1 MRGPTRGHSQHLAV
15 AQGAHHPPS
24 NVSGSQGRH
33 AACSVPKAI
42 WLPRTPHPA
51 GTQYSLGR
59 GRSCPASFR
68 PCPGP
73 SHTLLPSGAS
83 LISPGDPKTPPR
95 VERAWGSESGRSRVQ
110 AAAVSS
116 FQGLVWSVSVFPSMR
131 WAALTVLMLAGD
143 GGSAGS
149 IRPPRGRHTPAIG
162 LSSEPSVSTYLQL
175 LGSHQEPVLKCP

>member
-1 MRGPTRGHSQHLAV
+1 MRGPTRGHSRHLAM

-24 NVSGSQGRH
+24 NVSVSQGRH
-33 AACSVPKAI
+33 AACSLPKAI

-51 GTQYSLGR
+51 GTRYSLGR

-83 LISPGDPKTPPR
+83 LISPGDPETPTVWKGPGAQSPEEAGCRPR
-95 VERAWGSESGRSRVQ
+95 LSPPSRALSG
-110 AAAVSS
+110 
-116 FQGLVWSVSVFPSMR
+116 LSVFPSMR
-131 WAALTVLMLAGD
+131 WAALTALMLAGD
-143 GGSAGS
+143 GGRAGS

-162 LSSEPSVSTYLQL
+162 LSSGPSVSTCLRV
-175 LGSHQEPVLKCP
+175 LGSQQEPMLKCP